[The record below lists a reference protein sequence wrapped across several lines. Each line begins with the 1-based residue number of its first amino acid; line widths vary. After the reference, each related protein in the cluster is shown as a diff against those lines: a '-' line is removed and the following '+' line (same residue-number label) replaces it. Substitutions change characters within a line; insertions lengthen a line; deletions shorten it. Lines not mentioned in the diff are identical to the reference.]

1 MRNLRPKRG
10 DALLETMRGRSRTSA
25 ESALTTSTCRKMQ
38 SGLERGCRFTKQ
50 KNVISCLRNVCYT
63 QVQQTL
69 VFFLHKTALCV
80 TEDEMYLPIWGIS
93 LERTRA
99 MNNLIPLTSQCI
111 WNRQLTPAVTKLI
124 LFIHIFWGFICRW
137 QSVIPTHFC
146 QHWRQGWRRVAQRRL
161 FWLRFWLTGHL
172 WGQEECSGYVQS
184 KEGKLKGKKTATSK
198 TKLPALKYLT
208 Y

>member
-10 DALLETMRGRSRTSA
+10 DALLETMRGRSRTAA
-25 ESALTTSTCRKMQ
+25 EGVPDHLNLQKNAKRAWT
-38 SGLERGCRFTKQ
+38 GCRFTKQ

-80 TEDEMYLPIWGIS
+80 TEDEMYLLHLGHK

-124 LFIHIFWGFICRW
+124 LFIHIFWSFICRW

-146 QHWRQGWRRVAQRRL
+146 QHWRQGVEASGTEEAWPDSD
-161 FWLRFWLTGHL
+161 WLGT

-198 TKLPALKYLT
+198 TKLLALKYLT